1 MSKLKETLF
10 QPWQSIGESWR
21 YAIAAFLLL
30 RLLYAGW
37 SWIVLTVQP
46 VAVQNFE
53 FAGEPIVSIFRLR
66 DSQAYTFSREV
77 NGNVLT
83 FVPADA
89 DHLTDRQTGSVWNIS
104 NGAAVQ
110 GEYKGSS
117 LRPAKT
123 SASRLFPYHGAAPYS
138 GMWLAL
144 WQRFDANWYISIAE
158 KGYGAIPGDIHFPP
172 LFPLLMRALRP
183 IFGSSFLAGLFISH
197 LGTVL
202 VLNYLYELFITW
214 GDKETGRRALLFF
227 AIFPTF
233 FFLFSAYS
241 EPLFLAAAFLAFK
254 AMQQRSW
261 LWAGFWVFCAFL
273 IRLQGVALLAPM
285 LVLMWRDRPFLG
297 RLSHWGG
304 FLISG
309 IAVLTYLYLRSTTAL
324 QNALPLIEEDLHAR
338 LVFPWQSYAYAVK
351 TIFTGNASFVDFL
364 NWAITTLFL
373 ILLAAGWKKIPC
385 EYSLFTAVSLMVIL
399 SRLVETQPLVSMS
412 RYALTLF
419 PSFYILSLAGKQ
431 PLLRRAI
438 IYPSILLNLYLSGQ
452 FFLWG
457 WVA

>member
-10 QPWQSIGESWR
+10 QSWQNLGESWR

-53 FAGEPIVSIFRLR
+53 FAGEPILSIFRLR
-66 DSQAYTFSREV
+66 DSQAYAYSREV
-77 NGNVLT
+77 NGDVLT
-83 FVPADA
+83 FAPADA

-104 NGAAVQ
+104 NGTAVQ
-110 GEYKGSS
+110 GAYKGIS
-117 LRPAKT
+117 LHPSKT
-123 SASRLFPYHGAAPYS
+123 PASRLFPYHGAMPYS
-138 GMWLAL
+138 GAWLAL

-158 KGYGAIPGDIHFPP
+158 KGYGSIPGDIHFPP
-172 LFPLLMRALRP
+172 LFPLLMRALQP
-183 IFGSSFLAGLFISH
+183 VFGSSFLAGLFLAH
-197 LGTVL
+197 LGTL
-202 VLNYLYELFITW
+202 LALKYLYELFIAW
-214 GDKETGRRALLFF
+214 GDKETGRRAFLFF

-241 EPLFLAAAFLAFK
+241 EPLFLAAALLAFK
-254 AMQQRSW
+254 AMQKRSW

-304 FLISG
+304 LLIIG
-309 IAVLTYLYLRSTTAL
+309 IAGSTYLSLRSMTAL
-324 QNALPLIEEDLHAR
+324 QNALPLVEEDLHAR
-338 LVFPWQSYAYAVK
+338 LVFPWQSYIYAVK

-364 NWAITTLFL
+364 NWAIATLFL
-373 ILLAAGWKKIPC
+373 VLLAAGWKKIPC
-385 EYSLFTAVSLMVIL
+385 EYSLFTAISLMVIL
-399 SRLVETQPLVSMS
+399 SRVVETQPLVSMS

-438 IYPSILLNLYLSGQ
+438 IYLSILLNLYLSGQ

>member
-10 QPWQSIGESWR
+10 QFWQNIGESWR

-37 SWIVLTVQP
+37 SWIVFTVQP

-53 FAGEPIVSIFRLR
+53 FAGEPIVSIFKLS

-83 FVPADA
+83 FAPADA
-89 DHLTDRQTGSVWNIS
+89 NHLTDRQTGSLWNIS
-104 NGAAVQ
+104 NGTAVQ
-110 GEYKGSS
+110 GEYKGVS

-123 SASRLFPYHGAAPYS
+123 SPSRLFPYHGAAPYS

-158 KGYGAIPGDIHFPP
+158 RGYGSIPGDIHFPP
-172 LFPLLMRALRP
+172 LFPLLMRTLRP
-183 IFGSSFLAGLFISH
+183 LFGSSFLAGLFIAH
-197 LGTVL
+197 LGTL
-202 VLNYLYELFITW
+202 FALKLLYKTFLGW
-214 GDKETGRRALLFF
+214 GEKETGRRAFLFF
-227 AIFPTF
+227 AMFPTF
-233 FFLFSAYS
+233 FFLFSAYT
-241 EPLFLAAAFLAFK
+241 EPLFLVAAILAFK
-254 AMQQRSW
+254 AMQKRSW
-261 LWAGFWVFCAFL
+261 LWAGFWVFCAIL
-273 IRLQGVALLAPM
+273 TRLQGVALLAPM
-285 LVLMWRDRPFLG
+285 LFLMWRDRPFLG
-297 RLSHWGG
+297 RLSHWAGL
-304 FLISG
+304 LISG
-309 IAVLTYLYLRSTTAL
+309 IAGLTYLYLRSMTT
-324 QNALPLIEEDLHAR
+324 QQSALPFVEADLHAR
-338 LVFPWQSYAYAVK
+338 LVFPWQSYAGAVK
-351 TIFTGNASFVDFL
+351 TIFAGNASFVDFL

-373 ILLAAGWKKIPC
+373 VFLIAGWKKIPC
-385 EYSLFTAVSLMVIL
+385 EYSLFTAISLMVIL
-399 SRLVETQPLVSMS
+399 SRVVETQPLVSMS

-438 IYPSILLNLYLSGQ
+438 IYLSLLLNLYLSGQ